1 MNGWVET
8 TMALMVFLSKRE
20 TRSRC
25 QYLQTP
31 KLRQIDHHVTFSE
44 KGGRKL
50 SWFFSLPL
58 PSSLS
63 HPSPIFFF
71 FSFLILNQGI
81 LAEWTSG
88 SNKALENFIFI
99 WCHCDTWL
107 YSRIRCEMAI
117 YHHPSKQECQE
128 VISLV
133 LSNLI

>member
-1 MNGWVET
+1 MGRNNNGINGIS
-8 TMALMVFLSKRE
+8 FQKRNKE
-20 TRSRC
+20 SMSIPTNTKTAANRSSCDIQWERG
-25 QYLQTP
+25 QKIIL
-31 KLRQIDHHVTFSE
+31 V
-44 KGGRKL
+44 
-50 SWFFSLPL
+50 FFSSSSFLTL
-58 PSSLS
+58 SSLP
-63 HPSPIFFF
+63 HFFF